1 MKYHGDVVTG
11 SSYKPSET
19 GDAKDTTPAY
29 YVSFVDA
36 VIFCNLL
43 SVENNLEP
51 VYKIGDRENLDGC
64 VSDISEW
71 IQDTSLGISK
81 VGDKYCFAW
90 DRTKPYEDNPYWQW
104 DSIYDGGKLY
114 TDESANG
121 YRLATLDEIVHIANW
136 NISNGLELQSS
147 SGINEWCDAY
157 SQNNCETGIF
167 TANIADSSEEYFEN
181 CVTYHKHNAHESP
194 GDIIIGGE
202 EVYCCG
208 GGENFTQ
215 NLGFRVVR
223 NAPANP

>member
-1 MKYHGDVVTG
+1 MKVV
-11 SSYKPSET
+11 
-19 GDAKDTTPAY
+19 
-29 YVSFVDA
+29 VSR
-36 VIFCNLL
+36 
-43 SVENNLEP
+43 
-51 VYKIGDRENLDGC
+51 KISQAFPQGKCGRFFL
-64 VSDISEW
+64 
-71 IQDTSLGISK
+71 
-81 VGDKYCFAW
+81 
-90 DRTKPYEDNPYWQW
+90 YWQW

-121 YRLATLDEIVHIANW
+121 YRLATLNEIVHIANR
-136 NISNGLELQSS
+136 NKEDVLELQGY

-167 TANIADSSEEYFEN
+167 TANIADSDADFEYAVE
-181 CVTYHKHNAHESP
+181 YHKHNAHEAP
-194 GDIIIGGE
+194 GDIEIGGE

>member
-1 MKYHGDVVTG
+1 MKDYEVY
-11 SSYKPSET
+11 SSLKVPKNSKIIVRLD
-19 GDAKDTTPAY
+19 GRSFHKLAKDL
-29 YVSFVDA
+29 
-36 VIFCNLL
+36 NL
-43 SVENNLEP
+43 
-51 VYKIGDRENLDGC
+51 
-64 VSDISEW
+64 
-71 IQDTSLGISK
+71 
-81 VGDKYCFAW
+81 
-90 DRTKPYEDNPYWQW
+90 TKPYDDNPYWQW

-136 NISNGLELQSS
+136 NISNGFELQSY

-157 SQNNCETGIF
+157 AQNNCETGIF

-223 NAPANP
+223 NAPENP